1 MAEELLGCCYKVHG
15 QDFDKGGEVST
26 EIKALLT
33 SLELDP
39 RVVRRA
45 VVVAFEAEMNVVMY
59 AEEGTLTLTLT
70 DEDVTIEMDDRGP
83 GIPDIDLAMQ
93 EGWSTAT
100 DEMREM
106 GFGFGMGLPNIQRN
120 SDGFDIRST
129 EGSGTVVVSRIRLD
143 GGSAIK
149 GDDRAPGGHGD

>member
-1 MAEELLGCCYKVHG
+1 VAEELLGCCFRIHG
-15 QDFDKGGEVST
+15 RDYDKGGETST
-26 EIKALLT
+26 EIKSLLT

-39 RVVRRA
+39 TLVRRA

-59 AEEGTLTLTLT
+59 ADEGKLTLSIT
-70 DEDVTIEMDDRGP
+70 DEDITIEMDDRGP

-106 GFGFGMGLPNIQRN
+106 GFGFGMGLPNIRRN
-120 SDGFDIRST
+120 SDSFAIRSAVD
-129 EGSGTVVVSRIRLD
+129 EGTVIVSRIRLD
-143 GGSAIK
+143 GDG
-149 GDDRAPGGHGD
+149 